1 MKRVNSSFVL
11 EEWISMIH
19 EKRPCLEHGYLLCQ
33 PLKRITGGIETAKKK
48 TTETEING
56 KEPEAKLI
64 SH

>member
-11 EEWISMIH
+11 EEWISKIH

-33 PLKRITGGIETAKKK
+33 PLKRITGGIETAKKRQQK
-48 TTETEING
+48 RK